1 MIPDVNLIE
10 YHARKRCNSLV
21 ISWTFFRLDKNIAR
35 SVLFLKS
42 TRDIWKNLDDRLE
55 FFSITQFCYLEQML
69 AAISQGK
76 QSVSEFY
83 NTIKA
88 LCDNLDDV

>member
-1 MIPDVNLIE
+1 M
-10 YHARKRCNSLV
+10 
-21 ISWTFFRLDKNIAR
+21 
-35 SVLFLKS
+35 LFLKS

-55 FFSITQFCYLEQML
+55 LFSIKQFCYIEQML